1 MAINRALVFHAAWA
15 DNHGTASQDNVS
27 IEEGDRHQEQ
37 RHLEMFHAV
46 LLHNDMQAKA
56 QFQQQLNATV
66 VRWIRLH
73 PRRERA
79 YQYEK
84 EEYYVTQ
91 AFACFWRVTAQQHV
105 GTFGTF
111 AAVLQFLQASV
122 NSVVLEAVRTAKRP
136 KVSLAARHEMGD
148 GDEMWEHVQ
157 CLFSD
162 ARERRIA
169 YLLVHCGMK
178 PKEIVQF
185 YPDEFGDV
193 SEIVSIRLAIFNGG
207 IIHCA

>member
-1 MAINRALVFHAAWA
+1 MAINRARVFHAAWA
-15 DNHGTASQDNVS
+15 DNHVTASQDNVS
-27 IEEGDRHQEQ
+27 IEESNGHQER

-66 VRWIRLH
+66 MRWIRLH

-84 EEYYVTQ
+84 EEYYVAQ

-105 GTFGTF
+105 GAFGTF

-136 KVSLAARHEMGD
+136 ARHDMDD
-148 GDEMWEHVQ
+148 GDETWELWEQVQ
-157 CLFSD
+157 CLLSD

-169 YLLVHCGMK
+169 YLLFHCGMK
-178 PKEIVQF
+178 PKEIVQS
-185 YPDEFGDV
+185 YPEEFGDV
-193 SEIVSIRLAIFNGG
+193 SEIVRVRLALFNAG
-207 IIHCA
+207 IIHCAQ